1 MGFPDGSNGKES
13 SCNAEDTGD
22 TVLISGSGRSLGGGN
37 GNPLQFSCLKNPMD
51 GGAWQ
56 FTVHGVARVG
66 DDLSSKSPPQKRTRH
81 GFLDIRGAIFGLS
94 HFVI

>member
-37 GNPLQFSCLKNPMD
+37 DNPLQCSCLGNPTD
-51 GGAWQ
+51 RGTWRAA
-56 FTVHGVARVG
+56 FHGVTKSWTC
-66 DDLSSKSPPQKRTRH
+66 LSMPYH
-81 GFLDIRGAIFGLS
+81 YY
-94 HFVI
+94 